1 MTRLIF
7 FPVFI
12 PLIYI
17 VEGFLHKTKHTMT
30 GISTMSFPIPSLTRN
45 SRFHHPEDIR
55 VVDIRPVRV
64 VLRI

>member
-30 GISTMSFPIPSLTRN
+30 GTSKGLAISPYFMLC
-45 SRFHHPEDIR
+45 PEAHICR
-55 VVDIRPVRV
+55 R
-64 VLRI
+64 

>member
-30 GISTMSFPIPSLTRN
+30 RMGQPFFIFY
-45 SRFHHPEDIR
+45 
-55 VVDIRPVRV
+55 V
-64 VLRI
+64 